1 LTTAIPAS
9 EAHAQVRTERGIM
22 LVSMLAI
29 FAFSLG
35 QTGVNPLLPVMQRDF
50 DTSTTWSTWI
60 ITAFLVVGAATTPL
74 IGRLGDQYGR
84 KPVLQVTLTVLGI
97 ASVGA
102 ALAPNVG
109 VLIACRAVSGV
120 SGAFLALTLALATQ
134 HVRAER
140 VGAIIAATATA
151 MTCANIAGVTVV
163 PVLADAQSWRWLYV
177 LVALSVAA
185 ALACSFRAVPTAPTV
200 PRGRVDVLGASLLAT
215 AVGLLMLA
223 LTEAHVWGWAS
234 VAIISLLLGSAA
246 AGAAWIVAELRV
258 AEPMIDLRVVGG
270 RSVAPLV
277 AATFLAGSGVFSSL
291 MLVSRLVAVP
301 RGEPA
306 DVKRLVHY
314 GFGADSTEVGLFL
327 LSGMLAGL
335 LVSVFLRGIAAR
347 IGWKGTLLTVIS
359 LSALGLAGV
368 ALWHA
373 SPWQIVVLMVL
384 GGIHPS
390 VTTVAGKLVS
400 DSAPHAQ
407 HGTVAG
413 LSMSTFYVG
422 GVVGAQVGAAILAG
436 HTIAGTDV
444 PSETAF
450 SVGLFLCAGAM
461 LAAVPLVLFSRANQ
475 PVG

>member
-1 LTTAIPAS
+1 MTIAVPAT
-9 EAHAQVRTERGIM
+9 EAYAQVRAERGIM
-22 LVSMLAI
+22 LVSVLAI

-35 QTGVNPLLPVMQRDF
+35 QTGVTPLLPAVQRELG
-50 DTSTTWSTWI
+50 TSTTWSTWI
-60 ITAFLVVGAATTPL
+60 ITAFLVVGAATTPV
-74 IGRLGDQYGR
+74 IGRLGDQYGH
-84 KPVLQVTLTVLGI
+84 KPVLQATLVMLGV

-109 VLIACRAVSGV
+109 VLIACRALSGV
-120 SGAFLALTLALATQ
+120 SGAFLALTLALARQ
-134 HVRAER
+134 HVRPAR
-140 VGAIIAATATA
+140 VGATIVAVATA
-151 MTCANIAGVTVV
+151 MTCANIAGVTLV

-177 LVALSVAA
+177 LVALSAAA
-185 ALACSFRAVPTAPTV
+185 ALASSVHAVPTAPTV
-200 PRGRVDVLGASLLAT
+200 PRGRIDVLGAALLAF
-215 AVGLLMLA
+215 AVGLLMLG
-223 LTEAHVWGWAS
+223 LTEAHIWGF
-234 VAIISLLLGSAA
+234 GSAEIIGLFVGSA
-246 AGAAWIVAELRV
+246 VAGTLWIVVELRV
-258 AEPMIDLRVVGG
+258 AEPMIDLRIVGG
-270 RSVAPLV
+270 RAVAPLV

-306 DVKRLVHY
+306 RVQRLVHY

-335 LVSVFLRGIAAR
+335 VVSVSLRVLAAR
-347 IGWKGTLLTVIS
+347 FGWKGTLVAVLG
-359 LSALGLAGV
+359 LSALGLACV
-368 ALWHA
+368 ALWHTRA
-373 SPWQIVVLMVL
+373 WEVVLFMVI

-390 VTTVAGKLVS
+390 VTTIAGKLVS
-400 DSAPHAQ
+400 DSAPQAQ

-444 PSETAF
+444 PSEAAF
-450 SVGLFLCAGAM
+450 TVGLLLCAGAM
-461 LAAVPLVLFSRANQ
+461 LAAVPLVVFSRANQ